1 MVPLIVADSPTVAL
15 AHTHVPLLSKEI
27 FDELVVVVFSV
38 DDGVSVVEVLEVSDD
53 ASEEDSDESSEF
65 SMANWK
71 FSSLSLLQFENKI
84 IRNKKSINFLIVL
97 ILYDK
102 CK

>member
-1 MVPLIVADSPTVAL
+1 MVPLTVADSPTVAP
-15 AHTHVPLLSKEI
+15 AQTHVPLLSKEI
-27 FDELVVVVFSV
+27 LDELVLEDSV
-38 DDGVSVVEVLEVSDD
+38 EVSDV

-97 ILYDK
+97 VLYV
-102 CK
+102 